1 MSEFLNINNRSSEVS
16 IEMPQ
21 QYLTFLLGDDIYG
34 VDILR
39 VQEVRGWTK
48 VRTIPNTPE
57 YVKGVLDLRGTIVPI
72 LDLRT
77 KLSLDAVEYSPITV
91 VIVLSIEV
99 GDEKYVIGIVVDT
112 VSDVLDVMK
121 NEIKKAPNFGTK
133 VETKFIEGMV
143 MADAGMVVLM
153 DIDKMLNPDELHAL
167 KDMAG

>member
-1 MSEFLNINNRSSEVS
+1 MSEFLNISDKSTKEAVDTV
-16 IEMPQ
+16 Q

-48 VRTIPNTPE
+48 VREIPNTPK

-72 LDLRT
+72 IDLRT
-77 KLSLDAVEYSPITV
+77 RLSIEAVEYTPITV

-112 VSDVLDVMK
+112 VSDVLDVVK
-121 NEIKKAPNFGTK
+121 SEIKKAPNFGTK
-133 VETKFIEGMV
+133 VETRFIDGMV

-153 DIDKMLNPDELHAL
+153 DIDKMLNPDELSAL
-167 KDMAG
+167 QDMAD

>member
-1 MSEFLNINNRSSEVS
+1 MSEFLNITNKSDEKAVDVA
-16 IEMPQ
+16 Q

-48 VRTIPNTPE
+48 VREIPNTPE

-77 KLSLDAVEYSPITV
+77 RLSIEAVEYTPITV
-91 VIVLSIEV
+91 VIVLAIEV
-99 GDEKYVIGIVVDT
+99 KDEQYIIGVVVDT
-112 VSDVLDVMK
+112 VSDVLDVVK
-121 NEIKKAPNFGTK
+121 SEIKKAPNFGSK
-133 VETKFIEGMV
+133 VETKFINGMV

-153 DIDKMLNPDELHAL
+153 DIDKMLNPDELSAL
-167 KDMAG
+167 QELAD